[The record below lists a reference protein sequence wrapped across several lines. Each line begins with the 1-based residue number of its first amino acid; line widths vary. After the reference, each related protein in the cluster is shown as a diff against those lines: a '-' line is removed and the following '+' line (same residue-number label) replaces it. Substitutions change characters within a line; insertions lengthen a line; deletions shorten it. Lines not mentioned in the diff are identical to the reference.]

1 MEEQEQD
8 DAFDSLVAKMHEVV
22 EIYQLELSKRL
33 DALDNLIKFY
43 KKGLE
48 EIIESMHIEHAK
60 AEEKTKQIEAEAE
73 KLLKG
78 YEEREEKII
87 KIYEETIKQNKAV
100 LEQNEKAFALNLE
113 RGKLLENLILDYNQK
128 SHDLQMEI
136 MKFNKKVLGVRD

>member
-48 EIIESMHIEHAK
+48 EIIESIHIEHAK
-60 AEEKTKQIEAEAE
+60 VEEKTKQIEIEAE
-73 KLLKG
+73 ELLKG
-78 YEEREEKII
+78 YAEREEQII
-87 KIYEETIKQNKAV
+87 KIYEETIKQNKEV
-100 LEQNEKAFALNLE
+100 LEQNEKTFTTNLE
-113 RGKLLENLILDYNQK
+113 RAKVLENLILDYNQK

-136 MKFNKKVLGVRD
+136 LKFNKKVMGIRE